1 MLKRLTIKN
10 YILIDSLIIDFGEG
24 LSVITGET
32 GAGKSI
38 LVGALGLLAGA
49 KPDTKNI
56 SQGATKSV
64 IEGVFDISKLSLK
77 PIFDEN
83 DIDFEEETII
93 RREINE
99 NGKTRAFVNDTP
111 VSVSF
116 LKELSKNIIEIH
128 SQHQNLLLADNSFQ
142 LDAVDIYAGNGELLK
157 QYKTHYKE
165 YQQANQELKRLVAL
179 HQQAKQE
186 EEYVKFV
193 VNQLQEASIKDG
205 EDSELEEEQNQLSHA
220 EEIKDGLYKSA
231 TLFVDDEG
239 ILSKLSTIVSEIKSI
254 NKKVKTA
261 DLSERIE
268 SLYIEAKDIASEV
281 SSMAES
287 VTYDPQRLEQVEER
301 LSQIYTLLKR
311 YNQPDI
317 ASLLQYKQEL
327 EDKLTT
333 IDGGESAIS
342 DLQKRIATLKEQM
355 VESAKHLT
363 KARKIGGE
371 NFSKALEDMAR
382 PLSLP
387 NINFKVEWEQTDD
400 YTDDGAERALFTFSA
415 NKNVPLT
422 SLSKSAS
429 GGEISR
435 LMLCVK
441 AMIATN
447 RTMPVMLFDE
457 VDSGISGETAGKVG
471 GIMEEMSK
479 DRQIIVITHLPQV
492 AVKGST
498 HYNISKQDIDEKTVA
513 TVKQLTDE
521 ERVLEVARMMSD
533 GALTPEAISLA
544 TQLLTPKK

>member
-1 MLKRLTIKN
+1 
-10 YILIDSLIIDFGEG
+10 
-24 LSVITGET
+24 
-32 GAGKSI
+32 
-38 LVGALGLLAGA
+38 
-49 KPDTKNI
+49 
-56 SQGATKSV
+56 
-64 IEGVFDISKLSLK
+64 
-77 PIFDEN
+77 
-83 DIDFEEETII
+83 
-93 RREINE
+93 
-99 NGKTRAFVNDTP
+99 
-111 VSVSF
+111 
-116 LKELSKNIIEIH
+116 
-128 SQHQNLLLADNSFQ
+128 
-142 LDAVDIYAGNGELLK
+142 
-157 QYKTHYKE
+157 
-165 YQQANQELKRLVAL
+165 
-179 HQQAKQE
+179 
-186 EEYVKFV
+186 
-193 VNQLQEASIKDG
+193 
-205 EDSELEEEQNQLSHA
+205 
-220 EEIKDGLYKSA
+220 
-231 TLFVDDEG
+231 
-239 ILSKLSTIVSEIKSI
+239 
-254 NKKVKTA
+254 
-261 DLSERIE
+261 
-268 SLYIEAKDIASEV
+268 
-281 SSMAES
+281 MAES

-327 EDKLTT
+327 EDKLCT
-333 IDGGESAIS
+333 IDGGESAIN
-342 DLQKRIATLKEQM
+342 DLQKRIATLKDQM
-355 VESAKHLT
+355 VESAKRLT

-441 AMIATN
+441 AMIAAN

-498 HYNISKQDIDEKTVA
+498 HYNISKQDIDEKTIA

-521 ERVLEVARMMSD
+521 ERVSEVARMMSD